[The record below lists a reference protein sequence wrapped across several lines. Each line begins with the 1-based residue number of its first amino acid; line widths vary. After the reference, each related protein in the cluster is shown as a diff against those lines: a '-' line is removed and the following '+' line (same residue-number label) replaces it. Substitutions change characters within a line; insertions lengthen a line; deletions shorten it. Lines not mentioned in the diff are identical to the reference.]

1 MSKTPDR
8 LQAILDLDR
17 LVHEPARL
25 AVLSVLSGVEWAEF
39 KMVESLTKLT
49 KGNLSSHL
57 AKLEEGGYVAIHKGY
72 RGKVPQTTLA
82 ITKKGRDAL
91 EKYWEQLKQAAP
103 RRT

>member
-1 MSKTPDR
+1 MSKAPDK

-25 AVLSVLSGVEWAEF
+25 AILSVLSGVEWAEF

-72 RGKVPQTTLA
+72 RGKVPLTTLS
-82 ITKKGRDAL
+82 ITKQGREAL
-91 EKYWEQLKQAAP
+91 EAYWEQIRQAAP

>member
-1 MSKTPDR
+1 MSKAPDK

-25 AVLSVLSGVEWAEF
+25 AILSVLSGVEWAEF

-57 AKLEEGGYVAIHKGY
+57 VKLEEGGYVAIHKGY
-72 RGKVPQTTLA
+72 RGKVPLTTLA
-82 ITKKGRDAL
+82 ITKKGREAL
-91 EKYWEQLKQAAP
+91 GNYWEQLRQAAP
-103 RRT
+103 KKG

>member
-1 MSKTPDR
+1 MNRAPDK

-25 AVLSVLSGVEWAEF
+25 AILSVLSGVEWAEF
-39 KMVESLTKLT
+39 KMVENLTRLT

-57 AKLEEGGYVAIHKGY
+57 VKLEEGGYVAIHKGY

-82 ITKKGRDAL
+82 ITKQGQQAL
-91 EKYWEQLKQAAP
+91 DRYWEQLRQAAP

>member
-1 MSKTPDR
+1 MSKAPER

-25 AVLSVLSGVEWAEF
+25 AILSVLSGVEWAEF
-39 KMVESLTKLT
+39 KMVEALTKLT

-72 RGKVPQTTLA
+72 RGKVPLTTLS
-82 ITKKGRDAL
+82 ITKQGREAL
-91 EKYWEQLKQAAP
+91 DRYWEQLRQAAP
-103 RRT
+103 RRS

>member
-1 MSKTPDR
+1 MSKAPDK

-25 AVLSVLSGVEWAEF
+25 AILSVLSGVEWAEF

-57 AKLEEGGYVAIHKGY
+57 AKLEEGGYVTIHKGY
-72 RGKVPQTTLA
+72 RGKVPLTTLA
-82 ITKKGRDAL
+82 ITEQGREAL
-91 EKYWEQLKQAAP
+91 EHYWDQIKQAAP
-103 RRT
+103 RRS